1 MIRRS
6 EIVFVLLTLAPN
18 SGAIAQVSESRDP
31 ASEIPVSSINK
42 KNYPGG
48 RDDSDLAVQ
57 VLRPI
62 TKKETETRSDDI
74 DEGDYDQG
82 DATSGFGE

>member
-1 MIRRS
+1 VIRRS
-6 EIVFVLLTLAPN
+6 EIVFVLLSLAPF
-18 SGAIAQVSESRDP
+18 SGAMAQVSQVENGIQGP
-31 ASEIPVSSINK
+31 SSIK

-57 VLRPI
+57 PQRRI
-62 TKKETETRSDDI
+62 TKKETETRSDEI

-82 DATSGFGE
+82 DAASGFGE